1 MTETEAFRDGEYRA
15 AEPVEG
21 DAAFIVSV
29 DGYEGPLDLLL
40 SLARD
45 QKVDLKQ
52 ISILA
57 LVDQYIAFI
66 ASTPELR
73 LDLVADYV
81 VMAAWLALLKSRLL
95 LPENVKP
102 EERRS
107 AEDDAAQLARRLQ
120 CLAKLRSAVD
130 WLDGRP
136 RLGRD
141 WMPPGALSES
151 GPKRIGR
158 QTGVGLM
165 DLLTAFVR
173 EAKRNEPPRIPALEP
188 FDLRSVDDALQRLM
202 RVLGTMEGWRTLR
215 DMLPSEGGTL
225 RLRSEAATHFVA
237 MLELARTGKLDFRQE
252 EHMGTIW
259 IRRAEPNDVE

>member
-1 MTETEAFRDGEYRA
+1 MTEGHGVKNEEYQTVD
-15 AEPVEG
+15 PIEG

-66 ASTPELR
+66 AATPELR

-95 LPENVKP
+95 LPENIKP

-107 AEDDAAQLARRLQ
+107 AEDDATQLARRLQ
-120 CLAKLRSAVD
+120 CLAKLRAGVA
-130 WLDGRP
+130 WLDERP

-158 QTGVGLM
+158 QTGAGLM
-165 DLLTAFVR
+165 DLLAAFVR
-173 EAKRNEPPRIPALEP
+173 EAKRNAPPRIPALEP
-188 FDLRSVDDALQRLM
+188 FDLRSVDDAIQRLM
-202 RVLGTMEGWRTLR
+202 QVVGTIEGWKTLQ
-215 DMLPSEGGTL
+215 DMLPSGGGSL
-225 RLRSEAATHFVA
+225 RQRSEAATHFVA
-237 MLELARTGKLDFRQE
+237 MLELARTGKLEFRQE
-252 EHMGTIW
+252 EDMGAIW
-259 IRRAEPNDVE
+259 IRRTEAPHAE

>member
-1 MTETEAFRDGEYRA
+1 MSDADAFRDGEYRA
-15 AEPVEG
+15 ADPVEG
-21 DAAFIVSV
+21 DAPFIVSV

-66 ASTPELR
+66 AATPQLR

-102 EERRS
+102 DERRS

-120 CLAKLRSAVD
+120 CLAKLRTAVE

-165 DLLTAFVR
+165 DLLAAFVR
-173 EAKRNEPPRIPALEP
+173 EARRNAPPRIPALEP
-188 FDLRSVDDALQRLM
+188 FDLRSVDDALQRLVQ
-202 RVLGTMEGWRTLR
+202 VLGSLEGWRTLR
-215 DMLPSEGGTL
+215 DMLPSEGGSL
-225 RLRSEAATHFVA
+225 RRRSEAATHFVA

-252 EHMGTIW
+252 EDMGAIW
-259 IRRAEPNDVE
+259 IRRAELTDGE

>member
-1 MTETEAFRDGEYRA
+1 MSDPDTFSADYGAADPVPGEVAFH
-15 AEPVEG
+15 
-21 DAAFIVSV
+21 VSV
-29 DGYEGPLDLLL
+29 DGYEGPLDVLL

-52 ISILA
+52 ISILK

-66 ASTPELR
+66 AATPELR
-73 LDLVADYV
+73 LDLAADYV

-95 LPENVKP
+95 LPENIKP

-107 AEDDAAQLARRLQ
+107 AEDDAAMLARRLQ
-120 CLAKLRSAVD
+120 CLAKLRSAVE
-130 WLDGRP
+130 WLEGRP

-141 WMPPGALSES
+141 WMPPGALAES

-165 DLLTAFVR
+165 DLLAAFVR
-173 EAKRNEPPRIPALEP
+173 EAKRNAPPRIPALEP

-202 RVLGTMEGWRTLR
+202 EVLGSAEGWRTLR
-215 DMLPSEGGTL
+215 DMLPTGGGTL
-225 RLRSEAATHFVA
+225 RRRSEAATHFVA
-237 MLELARTGKLDFRQE
+237 MLELARTGKLEFRQE
-252 EHMGTIW
+252 ENMGAIW
-259 IRRAEPNDVE
+259 IRRLGEDERV

>member
-1 MTETEAFRDGEYRA
+1 MTEDTFREGEYRA

-21 DAAFIVSV
+21 ESAFIVSV
-29 DGYEGPLDLLL
+29 DGYEGPLDVLLA
-40 SLARD
+40 LARE

-66 ASTPELR
+66 AATPQLR
-73 LDLVADYV
+73 LDMVAEYV

-95 LPENVKP
+95 VETGKP

-107 AEDDAAQLARRLQ
+107 AEDDAAMLARRLQ

-130 WLDGRP
+130 WLEGRQ

-141 WMPPGALSES
+141 WMPPGALADS

-158 QTGVGLM
+158 QTGVGLL
-165 DLLTAFVR
+165 DLLAAFVR
-173 EAKRNEPPRIPALEP
+173 EAKRNAPPRIPALEP

-202 RVLGTMEGWRTLR
+202 QVLGTMEGWRTLK
-215 DMLPSEGGTL
+215 DMLPIDGTPL
-225 RLRSEAATHFVA
+225 RRRSEAATHFVA
-237 MLELARTGKLDFRQE
+237 MLELARTGRLEFRQE
-252 EHMGTIW
+252 EDMGAIW
-259 IRRAEPNDVE
+259 IRRAEAADV